1 MFGPS
6 RYLSVSLLW
15 PLLTPD
21 QSRWRLLAVALWPSL
36 RSLPV
41 RSSAAGSLPQ
51 RPDHSVEQRSPL
63 LLRNVGNRLPIRSP
77 QVRTRC
83 FRAQALHL
91 PCPPYPMGFVMGC
104 QLARRPGL
112 LCSFCPSPRTF
123 ALRLAAA
130 HSARVVQAGRR
141 VRLQTPLSPSR
152 QVLTTL
158 PLPSAS
164 GYHGFIMKSRR
175 YSHRGL
181 PPHHIAPMLGA
192 HPALQATGR
201 IKPRP
206 SPVLRRWAS

>member
-6 RYLSVSLLW
+6 RCLAARLLW

-21 QSRWRLLAVALWPSL
+21 RSRRRLLAVRAMAFISFATLFARLRPVACRNARIVLLSSDPHCFYETSVH
-36 RSLPV
+36 RSL
-41 RSSAAGSLPQ
+41 
-51 RPDHSVEQRSPL
+51 
-63 LLRNVGNRLPIRSP
+63 IRSP

-91 PCPPYPMGFVMGC
+91 PCPLYPVRFFMGC

-201 IKPRP
+201 MKPRP
-206 SPVLRRWAS
+206 SPELSR

>member
-1 MFGPS
+1 MS
-6 RYLSVSLLW
+6 
-15 PLLTPD
+15 LTP
-21 QSRWRLLAVALWPSL
+21 LAFAFG
-36 RSLPV
+36 LP
-41 RSSAAGSLPQ
+41 RFKA
-51 RPDHSVEQRSPL
+51 RRC
-63 LLRNVGNRLPIRSP
+63 RCRKSP

-175 YSHRGL
+175 CSHRGL

-192 HPALQATGR
+192 HPSIEQMSCRLRRQAAAHS
-201 IKPRP
+201 K
-206 SPVLRRWAS
+206 RWASHILSRTN